1 MTEEIVIKVE
11 HMSKVYPLYEKKTD
25 RLKETFFGKKLH
37 KEYFALKNITFTIF
51 KGENI
56 GLLGVNGAGKSTLLK
71 ILTGILTPTEGNVEV
86 NGRVSALLELGAGF
100 NMEYTGI
107 ENIHLNGTIMGY
119 SETEIEK
126 RKQEIIDFAEI
137 GEYIYQPIKTYSSG
151 MFARLAFA
159 VAVNVEPEILIVDEA
174 LSVGDIQFQI
184 KCLKKMKEMMDSG
197 TTVLFVSHD
206 ISAIRRFCTRGIWIH
221 NGEIQKDGEVNEV
234 ADEYLGFLRFKKEKE
249 QTIISSLNEFQD
261 KNTIVAELVHF
272 AMLDRTGNERYEYEL
287 DEYIKLQIVH
297 DVYDDKIKDPVLGAA
312 IMREDHTYI
321 CGVNTLLDKVKI
333 PWKYGR
339 NIFYL
344 EYPLGIRAVGGKY
357 YFDIA
362 IFDETATVQIQY
374 IKNIKQFKIISEY
387 KGEGCCIIP
396 HEWK

>member
-151 MFARLAFA
+151 MFLAFA

-287 DEYIKLQIVH
+287 DEYIKLQIVY

>member
-1 MTEEIVIKVE
+1 
-11 HMSKVYPLYEKKTD
+11 
-25 RLKETFFGKKLH
+25 
-37 KEYFALKNITFTIF
+37 
-51 KGENI
+51 
-56 GLLGVNGAGKSTLLK
+56 
-71 ILTGILTPTEGNVEV
+71 
-86 NGRVSALLELGAGF
+86 
-100 NMEYTGI
+100 MEYTGI

-287 DEYIKLQIVH
+287 DEYIKLQIVY

>member
-1 MTEEIVIKVE
+1 MTEEIVIKVK

-287 DEYIKLQIVH
+287 DEYIKLQIVY

-387 KGEGCCIIP
+387 RGEGCCIIP

>member
-287 DEYIKLQIVH
+287 DEYIKLQIVY

>member
-25 RLKETFFGKKLH
+25 RLKETLFGKKLH

-71 ILTGILTPTEGNVEV
+71 ILTGILTPTKGKVEV
-86 NGRVSALLELGAGF
+86 SGRVSALLELGAGF

-174 LSVGDIQFQI
+174 LSVGDIRFQI

-234 ADEYLGFLRFKKEKE
+234 ADEYLGFLRYKEEKE

-261 KNTIVAELVHF
+261 KKAIVAEVVYF
-272 AMLDRTGNERYEYEL
+272 AMLDRIGNERYEYEL
-287 DEYIKLQIVH
+287 EEYVKLQIVY

-321 CGVNTLLDKVKI
+321 CGVNTLLDRVKI

-387 KGEGCCIIP
+387 RGEGCCIIP

>member
-287 DEYIKLQIVH
+287 DEYIKLQIVY

-387 KGEGCCIIP
+387 RGEGCCIIP

>member
-126 RKQEIIDFAEI
+126 RKQEMIDFAEI

-151 MFARLAFA
+151 MFLAFA

-287 DEYIKLQIVH
+287 DEYIKLQIVY

>member
-249 QTIISSLNEFQD
+249 
-261 KNTIVAELVHF
+261 
-272 AMLDRTGNERYEYEL
+272 
-287 DEYIKLQIVH
+287 
-297 DVYDDKIKDPVLGAA
+297 
-312 IMREDHTYI
+312 
-321 CGVNTLLDKVKI
+321 
-333 PWKYGR
+333 
-339 NIFYL
+339 
-344 EYPLGIRAVGGKY
+344 
-357 YFDIA
+357 
-362 IFDETATVQIQY
+362 
-374 IKNIKQFKIISEY
+374 
-387 KGEGCCIIP
+387 
-396 HEWK
+396 

>member
-1 MTEEIVIKVE
+1 MALNLLVCFIVQNNKKDLEFIELKLNYKAQLQDTIQVFWGETEEFIEENSQTIFSCSGILRFQIPTYISYLRIDLGTQPDKKEVTDIIISYKEWNEEFNLFQKQNFLYSNDIVHLEEIENGARLETIGQDPYCVFYLGDMIGLK
-11 HMSKVYPLYEKKTD
+11 KIQEKKVNE
-25 RLKETFFGKKLH
+25 K
-37 KEYFALKNITFTIF
+37 ALFICSC
-51 KGENI
+51 
-56 GLLGVNGAGKSTLLK
+56 L
-71 ILTGILTPTEGNVEV
+71 
-86 NGRVSALLELGAGF
+86 
-100 NMEYTGI
+100 
-107 ENIHLNGTIMGY
+107 
-119 SETEIEK
+119 
-126 RKQEIIDFAEI
+126 D
-137 GEYIYQPIKTYSSG
+137 
-151 MFARLAFA
+151 
-159 VAVNVEPEILIVDEA
+159 LIA
-174 LSVGDIQFQI
+174 ICLF

-234 ADEYLGFLRFKKEKE
+234 ADEYLGFLRYKEEKE

-261 KNTIVAELVHF
+261 KKAIVAEVVYF
-272 AMLDRTGNERYEYEL
+272 AMLDRIGNERYEYEL
-287 DEYIKLQIVH
+287 EEYVKLQIVY

-321 CGVNTLLDKVKI
+321 CGVNTLLDRVKI

-387 KGEGCCIIP
+387 RGEGCCIIP